1 MLIALATL
9 QEPTQCSVT
18 TFLRLRPRAIEPR
31 WFMAH
36 MLIVAACEFRDP
48 VLRLIKME
56 ADDRLLH
63 PDAPPNA

>member
-9 QEPTQCSVT
+9 QEPTQRSVP
-18 TFLRLRPRAIEPR
+18 TFLRLRPRATEPR
-31 WFMAH
+31 WFVTH
-36 MLIVAACEFRDP
+36 VLVVATREFSDP